1 MQMIFKFK
9 SLLVIITI
17 LVFNY
22 TKAIANSLETIRINP
37 KIEVISYD
45 NPKIKSILNYP
56 QLDNLVIIINYFT
69 KDNEYYA
76 MQIKKI
82 LSHKTKDI
90 RVKLINTKSTTAL
103 TNRDKTT
110 PINNINLIL
119 RKKEI

>member
-1 MQMIFKFK
+1 M
-9 SLLVIITI
+9 
-17 LVFNY
+17 FNY
-22 TKAIANSLETIRINP
+22 TKAIANSLEIIRINP
-37 KIEVISYD
+37 QIEVVSSD